1 MKALIYLVAGVAF
14 VLGCISV
21 FWSLAAD
28 ITFDEQVAY
37 VKSWFGESVEDSA
50 ASNVSE
56 SASKLGKV
64 LKNNFEEAQD
74 VYENGAK
81 YNN

>member
-1 MKALIYLVAGVAF
+1 MKGLLYLVFALAVIAGCVSAF
-14 VLGCISV
+14 FATIGDVP
-21 FWSLAAD
+21 
-28 ITFDEQVAY
+28 FDEQMQY
-37 VKSWFGESVEDSA
+37 VQSWFGDSYEDTA

-81 YNN
+81 YSD

>member
-1 MKALIYLVAGVAF
+1 MKSLLYF
-14 VLGCISV
+14 VVGLFFILGCISV
-21 FWSLAAD
+21 FWNVTTDATL
-28 ITFDEQVAY
+28 DEQIQY
-37 VKSWFGESVEDSA
+37 IKSMFSDSLEDSA

-64 LKNNFEEAQD
+64 LKNNFDEAQD

-81 YNN
+81 YSE

>member
-1 MKALIYLVAGVAF
+1 MKGLLYLFAIFAVVIGCASAF
-14 VLGCISV
+14 WSVLGDVTI
-21 FWSLAAD
+21 
-28 ITFDEQVAY
+28 DEQIQY
-37 VKSWFGESVEDSA
+37 VKGWFGESVEDSA

-64 LKNNFEEAQD
+64 LRNNFKEAQD

-81 YNN
+81 YSE

>member
-1 MKALIYLVAGVAF
+1 MKGLFYFIIILAA
-14 VLGCISV
+14 VLFAISA
-21 FWSLAAD
+21 FWSLTAD
-28 ITFDEQVAY
+28 VTFDEQIQIVQG
-37 VKSWFGESVEDSA
+37 WFSDSYEDTA

-74 VYENGAK
+74 VYQNGAK
-81 YNN
+81 YAE

>member
-1 MKALIYLVAGVAF
+1 MKGLLYFIVILAVII
-14 VLGCISV
+14 GCISA
-21 FWSLAAD
+21 FWGVAGDVTL
-28 ITFDEQVAY
+28 DEQIQI

-50 ASNVSE
+50 ATNVSE

-81 YNN
+81 YSE

>member
-1 MKALIYLVAGVAF
+1 MKGLIYLIAGVAF
-14 VLGCISV
+14 ILGCISV

-28 ITFDEQVAY
+28 ITFDEQVQI
-37 VKSWFGESVEDSA
+37 VQGWFGDSYEDTA

-56 SASKLGKV
+56 SASKLGRV

-81 YNN
+81 YTD